1 MKNNFFLIKT
11 NDSWFSWK
19 KEKEK
24 KLSPGY
30 K

>member
-24 KLSPGY
+24 KL
-30 K
+30 